1 MGHKEKSG
9 AILYTEDDM
18 PEGAVESDEE
28 NDKLKSAKAGFNND
42 DVDLSQVDITAPLR
56 PDEVIPKIEH
66 RVVSSNYPERAEGI
80 ESFVT
85 FDETQKSRI
94 ENTIKNKKKAKKE
107 KKKKGSTN
115 EIILDF
121 SNLASNEATEKNE
134 DVFDF
139 LSSSPK
145 KDGNRSLSKKEKS

>member
-85 FDETQKSRI
+85 FDETQKKSNR
-94 ENTIKNKKKAKKE
+94 EYNQKQKESKKKRKE
-107 KKKKGSTN
+107 K
-115 EIILDF
+115 
-121 SNLASNEATEKNE
+121 SNEALL
-134 DVFDF
+134 D
-139 LSSSPK
+139 LSSF
-145 KDGNRSLSKKEKS
+145 